1 MQNQT
6 SIPLLSPFESPIHS
20 SMPSLESVSSFTSS
34 TYNVSE
40 SSESSKIDYFFL
52 SPTIIYRYALPLNF
66 IPPQP
71 DFSFL
76 LSDWYFEI
84 TKNISADEPLLP
96 PLYSFSLVAI
106 NPSPISN
113 VCIKLPSSLFTHI
126 SLP

>member
-6 SIPLLSPFESPIHS
+6 SIPLLSPFQSPIHS

-40 SSESSKIDYFFL
+40 SSESSEIDYFLF

-84 TKNISADEPLLP
+84 TKNISTDEPLLP
-96 PLYSFSLVAI
+96 PLYSFFLVAI
-106 NPSPISN
+106 NPSPIAN
-113 VCIKLPSSLFTHI
+113 VRIKLPSSLFTHI